1 MSIEAEIVNKYK
13 ARLLALKARANLM
26 PLHDWMHEALEL
38 LLQVRQEGIEQEKE
52 ALWEASN

>member
-1 MSIEAEIVNKYK
+1 MTEEELNKYK

-38 LLQVRQEGIEQEKE
+38 LLQVRHEVQEKQE
-52 ALWEASN
+52 QAWQSAN